1 MKPPQW
7 IGTAL
12 IFSGLIGAG
21 LLLSPWLALA
31 VALMWVLILLPD
43 DDYVDRF
50 EPRRDVEKEAEITAS
65 AAIGDSP
72 KNLPSRHLTRTP
84 GEVARA
90 AAHTGCD
97 VVTTGTGAP
106 EGRSDKHGRPSITT

>member
-12 IFSGLIGAG
+12 VFTGLIGAG
-21 LLLSPWLALA
+21 ILVSPWVSLA
-31 VALMWVLILLPD
+31 VALLWILVLLQD

-50 EPRRDVEKEAEITAS
+50 ELRRDHEKEAEISAS
-65 AAIGDSP
+65 AVIGDTAQ
-72 KNLPSRHLTRTP
+72 NLPSRHLTCTP
-84 GEVARA
+84 DRVARA

-106 EGRSDKHGRPSITT
+106 EGRSDKHGRPSIIT